1 MGSVA
6 VIYVPS
12 LIKIGSGVQTLK
24 GGDTQTHSN
33 KHTHTHTRTATCSHN
48 IYDAG
53 TIPRANNTAVSTSK
67 FNSPEDG
74 SV

>member
-1 MGSVA
+1 MYVF
-6 VIYVPS
+6 VIYS
-12 LIKIGSGVQTLK
+12 IDGCELTYTEK
-24 GGDTQTHSN
+24 
-33 KHTHTHTRTATCSHN
+33 

-74 SV
+74 SVYPKHVLKWMVLSAKLLCDFRS